1 MDPLIVF
8 PIIIS
13 IGPVIMASIINN
25 GRDNRLWFSYIF
37 GMAGWYIALAF
48 RIPILMMINFLDK
61 IVRII
66 SASLLAGLFE
76 ETTRF
81 FSLKYIMKETKNPK
95 APISLGLGW
104 GFSEAV
110 LIYVINVLVSSS
122 IYGYSWIEFLPGAF
136 ERNTACIFHTA
147 MAMLL
152 GYSIIRNKTPP
163 PYLSLAIILHGFT
176 NILPYII
183 SFYYTNN
190 IWIIELILF
199 VTVVIITLPI
209 ILIYKKLFYQNSNLD
224 HKIS

>member
-25 GRDNRLWFSYIF
+25 GRDSRLWFSYIF

-81 FSLKYIMKETKNPK
+81 FSLRYIMKETKNPK

-104 GFSEAV
+104 GLSEAI
-110 LIYVINVLVSSS
+110 LIYVINVLVTSS

-163 PYLSLAIILHGFT
+163 LYLSLAIILHGLT
-176 NILPYII
+176 NISPYII
-183 SFYYTNN
+183 SLYYIDN
-190 IWIIELILF
+190 IWIIETILF
-199 VTVVIITLPI
+199 IEVVAIALPI
-209 ILIYKKLFYQNSNLD
+209 ILIYRSLFIKKQLS
-224 HKIS
+224 

>member
-1 MDPLIVF
+1 MGPLIVF

-25 GRDNRLWFSYIF
+25 GRNNRLWLSYII
-37 GMAGWYIALAF
+37 GMAGWYIALVL
-48 RIPILMMINFLDK
+48 RTPILMIINFLDK

-66 SASLLAGLFE
+66 SASLLAGVFE

-81 FSLKYIMKETKNPK
+81 FSLRYIMKETKNPK

-104 GFSEAV
+104 GFSEAL
-110 LIYVINVLVSSS
+110 LIYVINALVSSS

-152 GYSIIRNKTPP
+152 GYSIIRNKTPLL
-163 PYLSLAIILHGFT
+163 YLISAIILHGLT

-183 SFYYTNN
+183 SFYYINN

-199 VTVVIITLPI
+199 ITVIIITLPI
-209 ILIYKKLFYQNSNLD
+209 ILIYKNLFYQNSNP
-224 HKIS
+224 

>member
-13 IGPVIMASIINN
+13 IGPVIVASLINN
-25 GRDNRLWFSYIF
+25 GKDNRLWFSYIF
-37 GMAGWYIALAF
+37 GMAGWYIALVL

-66 SASLLAGLFE
+66 SASLLAGVFE

-81 FSLKYIMKETKNPK
+81 FSLRYIMKETKNPK
-95 APISLGLGW
+95 APISFGLGW

-152 GYSIIRNKTPP
+152 GYSIIRNKTPSS
-163 PYLSLAIILHGFT
+163 YLSLAIILHGFT

-190 IWIIELILF
+190 TWIIELVLF
-199 VTVVIITLPI
+199 ITVVIITLPI